1 MVMIP
6 VHSLLARSCLHW
18 VQGHRAACPAGGAE
32 MEELVAQALALEV
45 SSLALAS
52 RTGRPVG
59 AFCVGWCLLASSR
72 GQGPSW
78 GVSGYAMVS

>member
-1 MVMIP
+1 
-6 VHSLLARSCLHW
+6 
-18 VQGHRAACPAGGAE
+18 